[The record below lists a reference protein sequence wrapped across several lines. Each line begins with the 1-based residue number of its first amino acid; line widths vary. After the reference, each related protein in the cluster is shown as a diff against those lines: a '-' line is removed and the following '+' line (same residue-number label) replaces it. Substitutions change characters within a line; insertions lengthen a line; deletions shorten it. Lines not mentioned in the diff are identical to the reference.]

1 MSAHHLGGVVTVGPN
16 LCCSEDT
23 SPLTPLPSPQAPSQQ
38 HLEKP
43 AAHKQRLPSLL
54 SLLPVITAL
63 LKTPLDIRLGGSI
76 SLSQPHFL
84 ALKSGSDAKSRVDMT
99 LFIILCSY
107 SQGYPVLAKAT
118 SHLSFQL

>member
-1 MSAHHLGGVVTVGPN
+1 MRTHRP
-16 LCCSEDT
+16 
-23 SPLTPLPSPQAPSQQ
+23 SPPSLSPQAPSQQ

-43 AAHKQRLPSLL
+43 AAHKQRLPTLL

-63 LKTPLDIRLGGSI
+63 LETPLDIRLGGSI

-84 ALKSGSDAKSRVDMT
+84 ALKSGSDAKSRVDVT

-107 SQGYPVLAKAT
+107 SQGYPVLAKPT